1 MSSARILADLF
12 ESPDSHQLRSQYRA
26 LKAESKALVNS
37 PSEFDLLTEAVRRP
51 GLLGVG
57 GKAVK
62 ARCTKDL
69 RSYFRALKSE
79 VKKLKL
85 QQLASSDA
93 TMTAE
98 TAKHAATMRLQNTIR
113 HARPVLQALLESN
126 MAAAM
131 LVADKISEHAEATQ
145 PTTTSVPPIP
155 PDLLDTDFG
164 TEIEAEID
172 RLGLSG
178 QAAAAWASKNAGQ
191 LIPGIDDYTI
201 QLIADAVS
209 EGIQEQLGVSGTAQ
223 LINQIL
229 DDMTSTRA
237 ETIATTEMN
246 AAMSEAALQKL
257 TRLGIAYKQWILG
270 PNPCE
275 ICQDNED
282 AGAIEVDEDFP
293 SGDARPPAH
302 PNCECAVTG
311 ARAPKD
317 EAA

>member
-1 MSSARILADLF
+1 MSAQASIIGIDDVI
-12 ESPDSHQLRSQYRA
+12 E
-26 LKAESKALVNS
+26 K
-37 PSEFDLLTEAVRRP
+37 LTRP

-62 ARCTKDL
+62 ARCTRDL
-69 RSYFRALKSE
+69 RNYFRALKSE

-85 QQLASSDA
+85 QDLASADA

-98 TAKHAATMRLQNTIR
+98 IARHAATMRLQNTVR

-145 PTTTSVPPIP
+145 PTTTGVPPIP
-155 PDLLDTDFG
+155 PDLLDVG
-164 TEIEAEID
+164 TEIEDEID

-178 QAAAAWASKNAGQ
+178 QAAAAWAAKNAGQ

-209 EGIQEQLGVSGTAQ
+209 EGIKEQLGVSGTAS

-229 DDMTSTRA
+229 DDMSSTRA

-275 ICQDNED
+275 ICEGNADD
-282 AGAIEVDEDFP
+282 GAISVDEDFS

-311 ARAPKD
+311 ARAPEE

>member
-12 ESPDSHQLRSQYRA
+12 ESPASHQLRSQYRA
-26 LKAESKALVNS
+26 LKAQSKTVVNA
-37 PSEFDLLTEAVRRP
+37 PSEFDLVTEAVRRP
-51 GLLGVG
+51 GLLGIG

-62 ARCTKDL
+62 ARATKDL
-69 RSYFRALKSE
+69 RSYFRSLKSE

-98 TAKHAATMRLQNTIR
+98 TAKHAATMRLQNTVR

-126 MAAAM
+126 MVAAM

-145 PTTTSVPPIP
+145 PTTGDVPLIP
-155 PDLLDTDFG
+155 PDLLDIG
-164 TEIEAEID
+164 TEIEDEID

-178 QAAAAWASKNAGQ
+178 QAAAAWAAKNAGQ

-237 ETIATTEMN
+237 ATIATTEMN

-311 ARAPKD
+311 ARAPED

>member
-1 MSSARILADLF
+1 VSATSSIIAIDDVI
-12 ESPDSHQLRSQYRA
+12 E
-26 LKAESKALVNS
+26 K
-37 PSEFDLLTEAVRRP
+37 LTRP
-51 GLLGVG
+51 GLLGIG

-62 ARCTKDL
+62 ARATKDL
-69 RSYFRALKSE
+69 RSYFRSLKSE

-85 QQLASSDA
+85 QDVASSDV

-98 TAKHAATMRLQNTIR
+98 TAKHAATMRLQNTVR

-145 PTTTSVPPIP
+145 PTTTGVPPIP
-155 PDLLDTDFG
+155 PDLLDVG
-164 TEIEAEID
+164 TEIEDEID

-178 QAAAAWASKNAGQ
+178 QAAAAWAAKNAGQ

-209 EGIQEQLGVSGTAQ
+209 EGIQEQLGVSGTAS

-229 DDMTSTRA
+229 DDMTSSRA

-275 ICQDNED
+275 ICEGNADD
-282 AGAIEVDEDFP
+282 GAIGVDEDFS

-311 ARAPKD
+311 ARAPED